1 MHARHVPVYLVLL
14 GVLNTVYAGFDE
26 GFSAFQRGDF
36 TAALRV
42 WRPLAE
48 QGNAAAQ
55 SNLGMMYVQGKS
67 VPQDFKEAIKWYRL
81 AAEQGAALARSN
93 LGVLYANGYGVPQ
106 NHVVAYA
113 LFSLAAAS
121 APDSIALEERDRI
134 TASMTPQEIEA
145 AQKLTQDMSGNPI
158 KAIDAYLH

>member
-1 MHARHVPVYLVLL
+1 MGFPMRTRHLFICLVLL

-36 TAALRV
+36 TTALRE

-55 SNLGMMYVQGKS
+55 SNLGLMYAQGQG

-81 AAEQGAALARSN
+81 AAEQGAALAQSN
-93 LGVLYANGYGVPQ
+93 LGVLYADGYGVPQ
-106 NHVVAYA
+106 IEWWLMRFFAWRQHA
-113 LFSLAAAS
+113 L
-121 APDSIALEERDRI
+121 PTALR
-134 TASMTPQEIEA
+134 
-145 AQKLTQDMSGNPI
+145 
-158 KAIDAYLH
+158 

>member
-36 TAALRV
+36 TAALRE

-55 SNLGMMYVQGKS
+55 SNLGMMYVQGKG

-81 AAEQGAALARSN
+81 AAEQGQ
-93 LGVLYANGYGVPQ
+93 P
-106 NHVVAYA
+106 
-113 LFSLAAAS
+113 SLDPTS
-121 APDSIALEERDRI
+121 ECYTPMVMGCRRI
-134 TASMTPQEIEA
+134 TW
-145 AQKLTQDMSGNPI
+145 
-158 KAIDAYLH
+158 